1 MAGGSR
7 DDESRDDDVPAG
19 NSESV
24 VRQRAPRDDDV
35 QPAVTTQAA
44 DEQVAT
50 ERAVPGNAATERDT
64 PQAQKGH
71 RKPPD
76 NQDAPDSEDTT
87 DSRRSVDQIMT
98 DADQRDSVANVRD
111 SAANRRDVE
120 ANLDALL
127 KEEPDEE
134 GFKARAYAR
143 EDRTNSRHDRSAS
156 AEDRT
161 ELAAEDPPPRK

>member
-7 DDESRDDDVPAG
+7 DDKPRDDDVPAG
-19 NSESV
+19 NSGSV
-24 VRQRAPRDDDV
+24 VRQRAPRDADV

-50 ERAVPGNAATERDT
+50 ERAAPGNAATEGDPPHADR
-64 PQAQKGH
+64 GE

-76 NQDAPDSEDTT
+76 NQHAPDSGDAP
-87 DSRRSVDQIMT
+87 DSRRSVDEIMT

-134 GFKARAYAR
+134 GFEARAYAR
-143 EDRTNSRHDRSAS
+143 KDRTNSRHDRSAS
-156 AEDRT
+156 ADDRT